1 MSCCGKKSE
10 REGGDGK
17 KSGALVSCLLSCCV
31 FWFIVCASL
40 LAALV
45 FIGRHI
51 EYNSG
56 TGTFAARRH
65 GKAAV
70 GVPDVTRPTRY
81 KRLSNDTRPLAYN
94 LTLAPRL
101 DRGDFDGFVNITVE
115 VAKARDDFVV
125 HGKKLTVTSV
135 EIRRGDGRTLRV
147 VSVTEH
153 LEDEVLVV
161 VAAERITP
169 GVYHVAFKFRGS
181 LVDRITGLYRS
192 SYKADGVT
200 RTMATSK
207 FEPTYARQ
215 AFPCFDEPNMK
226 AKYVVHL
233 LKPKADNYIALSNYP
248 VDTTVSYDTDNDLV
262 TFKETVSMST
272 YLTCFIV
279 SDFKFTETTFNNN
292 GTPVALRVYASP
304 GNLNKTTYAG
314 EVAKKVIEFYVDYFG
329 ISYPLPKLDMV
340 AIPDFV
346 SGAMEH
352 WGLVTYRETALLYTN
367 ATHSSANKQRVA
379 TVIAHELAHSWFGNL
394 VTMDWW
400 NDLWLNEG
408 FASYIE
414 FKGTA
419 AAEPDWEMMSQFQT
433 SDLHSVLSL
442 DATLSSHPIV
452 VSVTTPDEI
461 TAIFDTI
468 SYNKGASILRM
479 LEDTVGEEN
488 FRKGV
493 TNYLNKYAYG
503 NAVTKNFLE
512 EIQAVVGSGF
522 NVAQMMDTFTA
533 QMGYPV
539 VDVTYDATSGA
550 YVLTQ
555 KRFLKDP
562 NATYDMSNVTYQYK
576 WTIPIT
582 YVTDIGK
589 SGGLI
594 LFPYSQESITVPKP
608 TGASWLKFN
617 YDQIG
622 YYRVN
627 YDPATWQ
634 GLIEIYNQLGLM
646 DRTHLLEETFS
657 IAEAGQLSYDVPLD
671 LTKKLTQELGYA
683 PWSVASSKLQDVLKY
698 LKGSSQEASFKNYV
712 KGIVSNAY
720 NNFTWDE
727 SYEDGHVTRL
737 TRVVVLTLAC
747 AVEHEE
753 CVAQAERK
761 FNDWIANPSQG
772 LSQDLRGIVYKY
784 GMLNADETTWGRL
797 LDVYVAETDATEKLK
812 LVNGLAS
819 VKNTTLLEKL
829 LELAKN
835 ESVVRGQ
842 DYFTVVRYISA
853 NSYGTDLVWDWV
865 RENWAYL
872 VDRFTLNDRY
882 LGSLIPGITG
892 SFSTQERLAEMR
904 AFFAKYPSAGAGE
917 SNRRTAL
924 ERVRNNIRW
933 LSRYRGA
940 VESWFRGVVMYCI
953 KLSNSQVKC

>member
-1 MSCCGKKSE
+1 MVFAWILAHKFLTLLALISAAFCVSTIVLGVSNAQLKSE
-10 REGGDGK
+10 IEELK
-17 KSGALVSCLLSCCV
+17 ENTSPSTSSSTNPSITSSSGSTSTSTS
-31 FWFIVCASL
+31 AS
-40 LAALV
+40 
-45 FIGRHI
+45 I
-51 EYNSG
+51 
-56 TGTFAARRH
+56 
-65 GKAAV
+65 
-70 GVPDVTRPTRY
+70 PTTTTPPATDAMSKY
-81 KRLSNDTRPLAYN
+81 RLPSAIKPSLYH
-94 LTLAPRL
+94 LYLYPRL
-101 DRGDFDGFVNITVE
+101 DTGLFSGRVVVTMSVDQTAPSV
-115 VAKARDDFVV
+115 VV
-125 HGKKLTVTSV
+125 HSNKLDVSSVTVAGRAANFEV
-135 EIRRGDGRTLRV
+135 DEFYEIVTITKGDGT
-147 VSVTEH
+147 SFTSSDTS
-153 LEDEVLVV
+153 LEIDFSGDMKN
-161 VAAERITP
+161 RI
-169 GVYHVAFKFRGS
+169 V
-181 LVDRITGLYRS
+181 GLYTS
-192 SYKADGVT
+192 SYTNSDGGST
-200 RTMATSK
+200 TMATSK

-892 SFSTQERLAEMR
+892 SFSTQERLAEME
-904 AFFAKYPSAGAGE
+904 AFFGKYPDAGAGA
-917 SNRRTAL
+917 SNRKTAI
-924 ERVRNNIRW
+924 ETVENNIRW
-933 LSRYRGA
+933 LANYKET
-940 VESWFRGVVMYCI
+940 VESWVRNATVG
-953 KLSNSQVKC
+953 